1 MSERTCAVCGAM
13 VSQPWKGRPRKY
25 CLGCSPRRR
34 LMSGP
39 PPARPTPA
47 LTLRP
52 CDQCGQTI
60 SGRPDRRFCG
70 LRCKSQWH
78 AARKPSMAVTGP
90 RPCQFCGWTFFATNA
105 GHRFC
110 SQQCAWAQKGLQDGR
125 RFSCG
130 RFTVILWS
138 DCADCG
144 RTWPSTFAQASRCP
158 SCSVSHRRAVKRMR
172 NAFRRGA
179 PSISGQVV
187 TDSEIFE
194 RDGWRC
200 QLCGDPVLPFIKG
213 LHPRQ
218 ASIDHIVPVS
228 KGGEHVQRT
237 CSWPISGATP
247 PSAIGWWCRATPKVH
262 RLLRSRLHP
271 VGALRV
277 PLRRLPRPAEAA
289 SRRRPFSRPQRDRRS
304 RALCD
309 LRAAAS
315 PR

>member
-228 KGGEHVQRT
+228 KGGEHVAANLQLAQLGCNSAKRDRMVVPCHSEGAST
-237 CSWPISGATP
+237 SSLPAAPSGCAP
-247 PSAIGWWCRATPKVH
+247 GPSATSAAPGGSGVETPTV
-262 RLLRSRLHP
+262 LS
-271 VGALRV
+271 
-277 PLRRLPRPAEAA
+277 PAA
-289 SRRRPFSRPQRDRRS
+289 
-304 RALCD
+304 
-309 LRAAAS
+309 
-315 PR
+315 

>member
-25 CLGCSPRRR
+25 CLGCSPRRW

-110 SQQCAWAQKGLQDGR
+110 SQQCAQAQKGLQDGR
-125 RFSCG
+125 RVSCG

-228 KGGEHVQRT
+228 KGGEHVAANLQLAHLGCNSAKRDRMVVPCHSEGAST
-237 CSWPISGATP
+237 SSLPAAPSGCAP
-247 PSAIGWWCRATPKVH
+247 GPSATSAAPGGSGVETPTV
-262 RLLRSRLHP
+262 LS
-271 VGALRV
+271 
-277 PLRRLPRPAEAA
+277 PAA
-289 SRRRPFSRPQRDRRS
+289 
-304 RALCD
+304 
-309 LRAAAS
+309 
-315 PR
+315 

>member
-228 KGGEHVQRT
+228 KGGEHVAANLQLAHLGCNSAKRDRMVVPCHSEGAST
-237 CSWPISGATP
+237 SSLPAAPSGCAP
-247 PSAIGWWCRATPKVH
+247 GPSATSAAPGGSGVETPTV
-262 RLLRSRLHP
+262 LS
-271 VGALRV
+271 
-277 PLRRLPRPAEAA
+277 PAA
-289 SRRRPFSRPQRDRRS
+289 
-304 RALCD
+304 
-309 LRAAAS
+309 
-315 PR
+315 